1 MGASGANLFED
12 DASMDWLEGYRASGA
27 GAVASALDTA
37 AGTPVTDYLDM
48 DQGAAARAAAEVV
61 AVAHGAFPSGMSQD
75 RLDLLNAHGSD
86 VRAMDGIKARATSA
100 LDRLISEN
108 SELHEVWMDS
118 DAQSDWVA
126 AMNDLR
132 RRLG

>member
-1 MGASGANLFED
+1 
-12 DASMDWLEGYRASGA
+12 
-27 GAVASALDTA
+27 
-37 AGTPVTDYLDM
+37 
-48 DQGAAARAAAEVV
+48 
-61 AVAHGAFPSGMSQD
+61 HGAFPSGMSQD
-75 RLDLLNAHGSD
+75 RLDLLNTHGSD
-86 VRAMDGIKARATSA
+86 VRAMDGIKSRATSA

>member
-1 MGASGANLFED
+1 MGALGSTVFED
-12 DASMDWLEGYRASGA
+12 DASMDWLEDYRASGA

-37 AGTPVTDYLDM
+37 ARTPVTEYLDV
-48 DQGAAARAAAEVV
+48 DRGAAARAAAEVV
-61 AVAHGAFPSGMSQD
+61 AVAHGELPAGVSQD
-75 RLDLLNAHGSD
+75 RLDLLNSHGSD
-86 VRAMDGIKARATSA
+86 VRAMADIKSRATSA

-108 SELHEVWMDS
+108 SELHELWMDS

>member
-1 MGASGANLFED
+1 MGALGANVFED
-12 DASMDWLEGYRASGA
+12 DASMDWLEEYRSSGA

-37 AGTPVTDYLDM
+37 AGTPVTDYLDV
-48 DQGAAARAAAEVV
+48 DQGAAARASAEVV
-61 AVAHGAFPSGMSQD
+61 AVAHGELPTGVSQD

-86 VRAMDGIKARATSA
+86 VRAMPNIKSRATSA

-108 SELHEVWMDS
+108 SELHELWMES

-132 RRLG
+132 RRLR

>member
-1 MGASGANLFED
+1 MGASGANVFED
-12 DASMDWLEGYRASGA
+12 DASMDWLESYRASGA

-37 AGTPVTDYLDM
+37 AHTPVTDYLEV

-61 AVAHGAFPSGMSQD
+61 AVAHGEFPTGISQD
-75 RLDLLNAHGSD
+75 HLDRLNAHGSD
-86 VRAMDGIKARATSA
+86 VRALDNIKARATSA

-108 SELHEVWMDS
+108 SELHELWMDS
-118 DAQSDWVA
+118 DDPSDWVA

-132 RRLG
+132 GRLG